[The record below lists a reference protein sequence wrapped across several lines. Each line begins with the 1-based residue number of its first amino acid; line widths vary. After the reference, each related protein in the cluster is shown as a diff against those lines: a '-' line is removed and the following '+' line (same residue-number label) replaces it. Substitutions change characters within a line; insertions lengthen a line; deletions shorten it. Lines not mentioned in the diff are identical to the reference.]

1 MWSSDI
7 SPFQLKPGD
16 QVSVSS
22 VAIEASS
29 IGTPDTI
36 EFTQN
41 PVKVNNVQK
50 NYINNKVVLEI
61 EVQGT
66 SILAYTHM
74 ARRVSILYSF
84 IYLALTQQSL

>member
-50 NYINNKVVLEI
+50 NYIDNKVVLEI
-61 EVQGT
+61 EVQ
-66 SILAYTHM
+66 AYWHTHIWHD
-74 ARRVSILYSF
+74 VYPYCIVLF
-84 IYLALTQQSL
+84 I

>member
-50 NYINNKVVLEI
+50 NYIDNKVVLEI
-61 EVQGT
+61 EVQ
-66 SILAYTHM
+66 A
-74 ARRVSILYSF
+74 
-84 IYLALTQQSL
+84 